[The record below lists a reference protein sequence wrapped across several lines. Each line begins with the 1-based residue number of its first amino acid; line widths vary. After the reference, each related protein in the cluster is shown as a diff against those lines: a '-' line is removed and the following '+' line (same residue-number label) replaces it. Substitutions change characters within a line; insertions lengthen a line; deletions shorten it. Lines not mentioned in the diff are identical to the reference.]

1 MELRRPEGGMLR
13 IGHRGAAAL
22 EPENTLASFSRAV
35 ELGVDMI
42 EFDVIAHPGGGLA
55 LAHSADVLVAGSPM
69 LEDALSFFEQV
80 PEIGLHVD
88 LKLADGAGQVA
99 QVVTALRRHG
109 LLERSFVSSFSAPA
123 LRTVGAAAPEIPL
136 GLSYPENGWLRA
148 PLRWAVP
155 WRIGDWLERVG
166 ASAAVLHRGVVS
178 KAVVERCHRLN
189 AAVIVW
195 TVDDSAGVRRLAR
208 MGVDG
213 VVTNDPRVFAATLAP

>member
-123 LRTVGAAAPEIPL
+123 LRTVGAAAP
-136 GLSYPENGWLRA
+136 
-148 PLRWAVP
+148 
-155 WRIGDWLERVG
+155 
-166 ASAAVLHRGVVS
+166 
-178 KAVVERCHRLN
+178 
-189 AAVIVW
+189 VIVW